1 MRLNPE
7 IPTTILVAEDDD
19 DDYLIFS
26 IAIKETSPTYVL
38 KHAENGEILLKLLSN
53 ELPDILFLD
62 LLMPCSDGKQC
73 LREIRANKK
82 YDNLPIIAYSSLN
95 DFENIEYCYREG
107 PNLYI
112 IKPNSIADLKSALE
126 RILSIDWK
134 RNYVLSSKITIC
146 YKRLSHKQFAHGLD
160 EYNS

>member
-7 IPTTILVAEDDD
+7 IPTNILVAEDDD

-26 IAIKETSPTYVL
+26 IAIRETSHTYVL
-38 KHAENGEILLKLLSN
+38 KRAENGEILLKLLSD
-53 ELPDILFLD
+53 EQPDILFLD

-73 LREIRANKK
+73 LKEIRANKK
-82 YDNLPIIAYSSLN
+82 YDNLPVIVYSSLN

-107 PNLYI
+107 SNLYI
-112 IKPNSIADLKSALE
+112 IKPNSIADLKSVLE

-134 RNYVLSSKITIC
+134 RTLYFPQKS
-146 YKRLSHKQFAHGLD
+146 QFVINA
-160 EYNS
+160 